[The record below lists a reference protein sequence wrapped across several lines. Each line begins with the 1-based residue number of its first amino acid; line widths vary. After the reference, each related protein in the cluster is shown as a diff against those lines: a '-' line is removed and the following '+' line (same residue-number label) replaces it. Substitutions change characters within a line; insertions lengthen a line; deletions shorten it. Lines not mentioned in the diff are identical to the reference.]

1 LFGNIS
7 AEIGRIAPSLTGQA
21 GSMEDPH
28 SQSQRSQSQVSNPG
42 NVLLERGSLRE
53 REVDL
58 LMEAARQHRWGHRDA
73 TAILLTYRHGL
84 RASELVA
91 LRWDDIDLTTGRL
104 RIRRSKS
111 GAAKAHAISA
121 QESLALRRLRDEAAP
136 SLAALSLHVFA
147 SEHGAPFRV
156 TGYERMIA
164 RTGAEAGFGFVIRS
178 QMLRRDLAVERAA
191 EPSIRQ

>member
-1 LFGNIS
+1 
-7 AEIGRIAPSLTGQA
+7 
-21 GSMEDPH
+21 MEDPH
-28 SQSQRSQSQVSNPG
+28 SQSQVSNPG
-42 NVLLERGSLRE
+42 NVLLERGSLSE

-73 TAILLTYRHGL
+73 TAILVAYQHGL

-104 RIRRSKS
+104 RIRRSKG

-121 QESLALRRLRDEAAP
+121 QESLALRRLRDEAAA
-136 SLAALSLHVFA
+136 SLHAPHVFA

-164 RTGAEAGFGFVIRS
+164 RTGAEAGFGFVVRS
-178 QMLRRDLAVERAA
+178 HMLRRDLAVERRL
-191 EPSIRQ
+191 S

>member
-1 LFGNIS
+1 
-7 AEIGRIAPSLTGQA
+7 
-21 GSMEDPH
+21 MEDPH
-28 SQSQRSQSQVSNPG
+28 SQSQVSNPG
-42 NVLLERGSLRE
+42 NVLLERGFLSE

-73 TAILLTYRHGL
+73 TAILVAYQHGL

-104 RIRRSKS
+104 RIRRSKGGGVAS
-111 GAAKAHAISA
+111 SHPISA

-136 SLAALSLHVFA
+136 AQRVFA

-164 RTGAEAGFGFVIRS
+164 RAGAEAGFGFVVRS
-178 QMLRRDLAVERAA
+178 RMLQRDLALERAA
-191 EPSIRQ
+191 EPRMQQ